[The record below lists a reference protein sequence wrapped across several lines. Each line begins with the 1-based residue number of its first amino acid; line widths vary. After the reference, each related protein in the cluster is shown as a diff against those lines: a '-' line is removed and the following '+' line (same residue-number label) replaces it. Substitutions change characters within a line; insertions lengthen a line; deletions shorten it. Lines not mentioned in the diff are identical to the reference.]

1 MERKGFIGG
10 SDCVKILAGDWQ
22 ELWEVKTGRKESDD
36 LSNNIAVQLGSY
48 TEQFNLDWFSKQFG
62 MKVVETQME
71 VESVINGVP
80 AKGLIDGRCI
90 LKNTFDKDDPNL
102 VFGRIIEAKHTNSF
116 STMDDVVVRYMPQVQ
131 LYCYL
136 AGTSGCYMSVIF
148 GNSKWESV
156 FVSTDQTYFDTMWSE
171 VTTFWGF
178 VTKDVRPPNRHDIP
192 SIPTDS
198 IPLDNMVKRDAST
211 DNQFMDAA
219 VSYCQGYESNRVF
232 ESAKKQLKDLVKENE
247 REVYCDQ
254 LKIKRDK
261 RGTLRITKS

>member
-48 TEQFNLDWFSKQFG
+48 TEQFNLDWFAKQHG
-62 MKVVETQME
+62 TKIVETQME
-71 VESVINGVP
+71 IQFPINGVP
-80 AKGLIDGRCI
+80 AKGLIDGRCGSDN
-90 LKNTFDKDDPNL
+90 K
-102 VFGRIIEAKHTNSF
+102 IIEAKHTNSF

>member
-48 TEQFNLDWFSKQFG
+48 TEQFNLDWFAKQYG
-62 MKVVETQME
+62 TEIVETQME
-71 VESVINGVP
+71 IKFPINGVP
-80 AKGLIDGRCI
+80 AKGLIDGR
-90 LKNTFDKDDPNL
+90 LLDDK
-102 VFGRIIEAKHTNSF
+102 IIEAKHTNSF

-156 FVSTDQTYFDTMWSE
+156 FVSTDQTYFDTMWNE

-178 VTKDVRPPNRHDIP
+178 VSKDVRPPNRHDIP
-192 SIPTDS
+192 SIPTDN

-219 VSYCQGYESNRVF
+219 VSYCQGYENNRVF
-232 ESAKKQLKDLVKENE
+232 ESAKKQLKDLVKEDE